1 MQPLGLCINKPFI
14 SILWQYWKDHVV
26 KVVKV
31 AEDEPNNSP
40 SFKLSSPT
48 RQDIVNWV
56 HRGYVFQQA
65 SEAMIQYSFE
75 VCNITTTN
83 PALIWLAMMTF

>member
-1 MQPLGLCINKPFI
+1 M
-14 SILWQYWKDHVV
+14 KD
-26 KVVKV
+26 
-31 AEDEPNNSP
+31 AEDEANNKP
-40 SFKLSSPT
+40 SLKLSSPT

-56 HRGYVFQQA
+56 HRGYVFQQV

-83 PALIWLAMMTF
+83 QALIWLAMMTF

>member
-1 MQPLGLCINKPFI
+1 M
-14 SILWQYWKDHVV
+14 KD
-26 KVVKV
+26 
-31 AEDEPNNSP
+31 AEDEANNKRSL
-40 SFKLSSPT
+40 KLSSPT

-83 PALIWLAMMTF
+83 QALIWLAMMTF